1 MSRDGAAPAGD
12 ALPSALILAGGPVRL
27 TPRLRRLT
35 RGADLVVAA
44 DGGLRH
50 AAALELRPDL
60 LVGDFDSVD
69 DVTLARHPDLRT
81 ERHPIGKDALDL
93 ELAID
98 AAVARG
104 ARHVRVVGAFGG
116 RLDQT
121 LAAATIAL
129 RYAGAKLRIAL
140 LDGLH
145 ELYPLASGDRFDD
158 VLPDGTVFS
167 LVVVSERA
175 RVALRGA
182 AYPLQD
188 AELLR
193 GVGLGLSNVA
203 RGGPTIEVVEGAVLV
218 IVEWDA

>member
-1 MSRDGAAPAGD
+1 MSEQAVTT
-12 ALPSALILAGGPVRL
+12 ALVLAGGPVRL

-35 RGADLVVAA
+35 RGADLVIAA

-50 AAALELRPDL
+50 AAELDLRPDL
-60 LVGDFDSVD
+60 LVGDFDSLD
-69 DVTLARHPDLRT
+69 DAVLASHAGVPE
-81 ERHPIGKDALDL
+81 ERHPIGKDVLDL

-129 RYAGAKLRIAL
+129 RYAQAKLRIAL
-140 LDGLH
+140 LDGPH
-145 ELYPLASGDRFDD
+145 ELYPLVSGDRFED

-167 LVVVSERA
+167 LIAVSDRA
-175 RVALRGA
+175 RVDVRGA
-182 AYPLQD
+182 AYPLAA
-188 AELLR
+188 AELPR

-203 RGGPTIEVVEGAVLV
+203 RHGPTVDVAEGAVLL